1 MGDVLAQPADPWDH
15 PGEDLVTTEGAH
27 LMASSGLVISKMLG
41 VTVVNFRSSSI
52 LDGVAVEAIGKELY
66 PLVDEQACRKIILD
80 VGAVQFLSSSMIGVL
95 ILLHK
100 KSQAIKGRVVI
111 CGLKPKL
118 KDIFKVMRLD
128 KVLDFADT
136 EKDALQLLGVQ
147 MIP

>member
-1 MGDVLAQPADPWDH
+1 
-15 PGEDLVTTEGAH
+15 
-27 LMASSGLVISKMLG
+27 MASSGLVISKMLG
-41 VTVVNFRSSSI
+41 VTVANFRDSSI
-52 LDGVAVEAIGKELY
+52 LNGVAVEAIGKELY
-66 PLVDEQACRKIILD
+66 VLVDEQACRKIILD
-80 VGAVQFLSSSMIGVL
+80 VDTVQFLSSSMIGVL

-136 EKDALQLLGVQ
+136 EKDALKLLGVE
-147 MIP
+147 ITP